1 MFGLTEDE
9 KKFCRWQICSSEVAR
24 LVTEFENGTVL
35 KENKHSEFHYYE
47 DSPSFQKKLVT
58 PW

>member
-9 KKFCRWQICSSEVAR
+9 KKFCRWQICNSEVAR

-35 KENKHSEFHYYE
+35 KENKHSEFHHYKT
-47 DSPSFQKKLVT
+47 FLVFKKH
-58 PW
+58 W